1 MVVLDFFGIF
11 YCCSRFRFELA
22 FWLEGKPSTFVR
34 CALYVHRN
42 VLRTE
47 YDINIPPST

>member
-22 FWLEGKPSTFVR
+22 FWLEGKAIHVCTLCVVRTSECPSYGVR
-34 CALYVHRN
+34 Y
-42 VLRTE
+42 
-47 YDINIPPST
+47 